1 MKYLREKIWTHEI
14 PTKKSFRPTKYPR
27 EKIWIH
33 EIPKKKNYGPTKARW
48 HNGTKPT
55 RLTMARDP
63 RNLAHST
70 IPCYMRDL

>member
-33 EIPKKKNYGPTKARW
+33 EIPKKKNYGPTKAR
-48 HNGTKPT
+48 
-55 RLTMARDP
+55 
-63 RNLAHST
+63 
-70 IPCYMRDL
+70 